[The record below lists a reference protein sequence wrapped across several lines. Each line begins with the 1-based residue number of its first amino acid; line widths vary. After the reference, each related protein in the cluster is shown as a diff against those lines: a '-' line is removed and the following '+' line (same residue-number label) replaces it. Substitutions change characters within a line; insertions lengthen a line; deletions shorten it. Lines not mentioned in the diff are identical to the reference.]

1 LKGVAVHFGGTFF
14 TVTVSRYEFRVLS
27 RNSQPVTCN
36 NIMTNQVKG
45 ILYTLIT
52 VLLWGVLA
60 IALKI
65 ASKEIDSPTIV
76 WFRFSL
82 AFSGMLVWLLI
93 QNPKEL
99 KILYQPSWLI
109 VISSLALAWNYIGFM
124 LGIQYTS
131 PSNAQVAIQSG
142 PVLLAVFGIFFFK
155 EKISRIQII
164 GFILAILGFWIFY
177 QQHVGAVPEGLEV
190 QYTKGMLITLTGAV
204 AWAIYAALQKK
215 LVLDYSVSTL
225 NVFIFGL
232 PVLIYLPFVDFASLV
247 HLSIGYWAL
256 LVFLGANTLI
266 SYACLSLALKY
277 LEAGKVSIIIVLN
290 PIITFILMGILTWM
304 QVSWID
310 GEHFSVLSIAGALIA
325 LAGAI
330 LVVRKKKK

>member
-1 LKGVAVHFGGTFF
+1 M
-14 TVTVSRYEFRVLS
+14 S
-27 RNSQPVTCN
+27 
-36 NIMTNQVKG
+36 NQAKG

-52 VLLWGVLA
+52 VLMWGVLA
-60 IALKI
+60 IALKV
-65 ASKEIDSPTIV
+65 ASQEIDSPTIV

-82 AFSGMLVWLLI
+82 AFSGMFFWMAVS
-93 QNPKEL
+93 NPKEL
-99 KILYQPSWLI
+99 KILYKPSWLI

-155 EKISRIQII
+155 EKVSRIQIV
-164 GFILAILGFWIFY
+164 GFLLTIIGFWIFY
-177 QQHVGAVPEGLEV
+177 QQHVGAVPAGQEG

-204 AWAIYAALQKK
+204 AWAIYAILQKK
-215 LVLDYSVSTL
+215 LVLSYSVGTL

-232 PVLIYLPFVDFASLV
+232 PVLLYLPFVDFANLAHISF
-247 HLSIGYWAL
+247 GYWAL

-266 SYACLSLALKY
+266 SYGCLSLALKY
-277 LEAGKVSIIIVLN
+277 LEAGKVSVIIVLN

-304 QVSWID
+304 QVTWID
-310 GEHFSVLSIAGALIA
+310 GEHFSVLSIVGALVA

-330 LVVRKKKK
+330 LVVRKKGKPKDI

>member
-1 LKGVAVHFGGTFF
+1 
-14 TVTVSRYEFRVLS
+14 
-27 RNSQPVTCN
+27 
-36 NIMTNQVKG
+36 MTNQTKG

-52 VLLWGVLA
+52 VLMWGVLA

-82 AFSGMLVWLLI
+82 AFSGMFVWMAV

-99 KILYQPSWLI
+99 KILYKPTWLI

-142 PVLLAVFGIFFFK
+142 PVLLALFGIFFFK

-164 GFILAILGFWIFY
+164 GFLLTITGFWIFY
-177 QQHVGAVPEGLEV
+177 QQHVGAVPAGQEG

-204 AWAIYAALQKK
+204 AWAIYAILQKK
-215 LVLDYSVSTL
+215 LVLSYSVGTL

-232 PVLIYLPFVDFASLV
+232 PVLLYLPFVNFASLA
-247 HLSIGYWAL
+247 HLSFGYWAL

-266 SYACLSLALKY
+266 SYGCLSLALKY

-310 GEHFSVLSIAGALIA
+310 GEHFSVLSILGALVA

-330 LVVRKKKK
+330 LVVRKKKSPKEA

>member
-1 LKGVAVHFGGTFF
+1 MSNQAKGIFYTL
-14 TVTVSRYEFRVLS
+14 VTVL
-27 RNSQPVTCN
+27 
-36 NIMTNQVKG
+36 M
-45 ILYTLIT
+45 
-52 VLLWGVLA
+52 WGVLA

-82 AFSGMLVWLLI
+82 AFSALFAWMAVKT
-93 QNPKEL
+93 PKEL
-99 KILYQPSWLI
+99 KILYKPSWLI
-109 VISSLALAWNYIGFM
+109 VISSLALAWNYMGFM

-142 PVLLAVFGIFFFK
+142 PVLLAVFGIFFFR
-155 EKISRIQII
+155 EKISKIQFV
-164 GFILAILGFWIFY
+164 GFLLAILGFWIFY
-177 QQHVGAVPEGLEV
+177 RQHLSANAGQEG

-215 LVLDYSVSTL
+215 LVLHYPVGTL

-232 PVLIYLPFVDFASLV
+232 PILLYLPFVNFTNLA
-247 HLSIGYWAL
+247 HLSFGYWAL

-266 SYACLSLALKY
+266 SYGCLSLALKY

-304 QVSWID
+304 QVDWIA

-330 LVVRKKKK
+330 LVVRRKKSKKLQ

>member
-1 LKGVAVHFGGTFF
+1 M
-14 TVTVSRYEFRVLS
+14 S
-27 RNSQPVTCN
+27 
-36 NIMTNQVKG
+36 NQAKG

-52 VLLWGVLA
+52 VVMWGVLA

-65 ASKEIDSPTIV
+65 ASKQIDSPTIV

-82 AFSGMLVWLLI
+82 AFSGMAIWMAI
-93 QNPKEL
+93 KNPKDF
-99 KILYQPSWLI
+99 KILYKPSWLI
-109 VISSLALAWNYIGFM
+109 VFSSLALAWNYIAFM
-124 LGIQYTS
+124 FGVQFTS

-142 PVLLAVFGIFFFK
+142 PVLLAVFGILFFK
-155 EKISRIQII
+155 EKISRLQAI
-164 GFILAILGFWIFY
+164 GFSLAILGFWIFY
-177 QQHVGAVPEGLEV
+177 QQHIGAVPVGQEG

-215 LVLDYSVSTL
+215 LIMNYSVGTL

-232 PVLIYLPFVDFASLV
+232 PMLLFLPFVNFQSLA
-247 HLSIGYWAL
+247 HLSFGYWAL

-266 SYACLSLALKY
+266 SYGYLSLALKY

-290 PIITFILMGILTWM
+290 PIITFILMGILTWL

-310 GEHFSVLSIAGALIA
+310 GEHFSVLSILGALVA
-325 LAGAI
+325 LTGAI
-330 LVVRKKKK
+330 LVVRKKKVKATVNN

>member
-1 LKGVAVHFGGTFF
+1 
-14 TVTVSRYEFRVLS
+14 
-27 RNSQPVTCN
+27 
-36 NIMTNQVKG
+36 MTNQTKG

-52 VLLWGVLA
+52 VLMWGVLA

-82 AFSGMLVWLLI
+82 AFSGMLVWMAV

-99 KILYQPSWLI
+99 KILYKPTWLI

-142 PVLLAVFGIFFFK
+142 PVLLALFGIFFFK

-164 GFILAILGFWIFY
+164 GFLLTITGFWIFY
-177 QQHVGAVPEGLEV
+177 QQHVGAVPAGQEG

-204 AWAIYAALQKK
+204 AWAIYGILQKK
-215 LVLDYSVSTL
+215 LVLSYSVGTL

-232 PVLIYLPFVDFASLV
+232 PVLLYLPFVNFASLA
-247 HLSIGYWAL
+247 HLSFGYWAL

-266 SYACLSLALKY
+266 SYGCLSLALKY

-290 PIITFILMGILTWM
+290 PIITFVLMGILTWM

-310 GEHFSVLSIAGALIA
+310 GEHFSVLSILGALVA

-330 LVVRKKKK
+330 LVVRKKKEIRKRHRNSSKNIKFQ

>member
-1 LKGVAVHFGGTFF
+1 
-14 TVTVSRYEFRVLS
+14 
-27 RNSQPVTCN
+27 
-36 NIMTNQVKG
+36 MTNQAKG
-45 ILYTLIT
+45 IFFTLIT
-52 VLLWGVLA
+52 VSLWGVLA

-65 ASKEIDSPTIV
+65 ASKVIDSPTIV

-99 KILYQPSWLI
+99 KILYKPNWLI

-155 EKISRIQII
+155 EKISGMQII
-164 GFILAILGFWIFY
+164 GFALAILGFWIFY
-177 QQHVGAVPEGLEV
+177 QQHINAVPEGQEA
-190 QYTKGMLITLTGAV
+190 QYTKGMLLTLTGAV
-204 AWAIYAALQKK
+204 TWAIYAALQKK
-215 LVLDYSVSTL
+215 LVLNYSVGTL

-232 PVLIYLPFVDFASLV
+232 PVLIYLPFVNFASLA
-247 HLSIGYWAL
+247 HLSFGYWAL

-304 QVSWID
+304 QVDWIA
-310 GEHFSVLSIAGALIA
+310 GEHFSVLSITGALVA

-330 LVVRKKKK
+330 LVVRKKKNPRMS

>member
-1 LKGVAVHFGGTFF
+1 M
-14 TVTVSRYEFRVLS
+14 
-27 RNSQPVTCN
+27 N
-36 NIMTNQVKG
+36 NQAKG

-52 VLLWGVLA
+52 VLMWGVLA

-65 ASKEIDSPTIV
+65 ASKVIDSPTIV

-82 AFSGMLVWLLI
+82 AFSGMAIWMAI
-93 QNPKEL
+93 KNPKEF
-99 KILYQPSWLI
+99 KILYRPSWLI
-109 VISSLALAWNYIGFM
+109 VFSSLALAWNYIAFM
-124 LGIQYTS
+124 FGVQYTS

-155 EKISRIQII
+155 EKVTPIQAA
-164 GFILAILGFWIFY
+164 GFFMAILGFWIFY
-177 QQHVGAVPEGLEV
+177 QQHVGAVPVGQEG

-215 LVLDYSVSTL
+215 LIMNYSVGTL

-232 PVLIYLPFVDFASLV
+232 PMLLFLPFVNFASLA
-247 HLSIGYWAL
+247 HLSFGYWAL

-266 SYACLSLALKY
+266 SYGYLSLALKY

-290 PIITFILMGILTWM
+290 PIITFILMGILTWL
-304 QVSWID
+304 QVSWIE
-310 GEHFSVLSIAGALIA
+310 GEHFSVLSILGALIA
-325 LAGAI
+325 LFGAI
-330 LVVRKKKK
+330 LVVRKTKKKELK